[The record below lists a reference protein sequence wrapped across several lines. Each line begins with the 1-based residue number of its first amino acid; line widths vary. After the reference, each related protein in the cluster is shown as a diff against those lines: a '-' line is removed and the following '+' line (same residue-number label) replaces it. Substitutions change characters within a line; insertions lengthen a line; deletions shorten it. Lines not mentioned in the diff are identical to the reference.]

1 MGCGRRAYGT
11 RFPYGSDVA
20 APLAFV
26 TDFGSADTY
35 AAALVAACWRVDPG
49 LHAIVGM
56 HGVPPGDV
64 LGGAYHVKAL
74 ARALPAGAGM
84 CAVVDP
90 GVGTQRAALAVEGGG
105 IRCVAP
111 DNGLLSSLWSEA
123 ELQGR
128 RCVALRTPAD

>member
-1 MGCGRRAYGT
+1 MASTATMTTGRAQAGRCRLGLGAGGVGVSRRVLDMGFGGRAYGT

-56 HGVPPGDV
+56 HGVSPGDV
-64 LGGAYHVKAL
+64 LGGAYHVK
-74 ARALPAGAGM
+74 
-84 CAVVDP
+84 
-90 GVGTQRAALAVEGGG
+90 
-105 IRCVAP
+105 
-111 DNGLLSSLWSEA
+111 
-123 ELQGR
+123 
-128 RCVALRTPAD
+128 